1 MGYRLPAMSSFQLT
15 AEIIEQRLKV
25 LTPSDVLIYDVLTA
39 YGISKNLITRLRSGD
54 LNKGKTSGSILWKNK
69 LYYTEVMPAL
79 LLDTFAAVQKE
90 PSILKLKP
98 RFIIV
103 SDGSRWAAYDTKTE
117 QSRRIELSELYKQHD
132 FFLPWAGIEKATI
145 TLDTPADIRAAQRM
159 GKLFDSLKRDN
170 STIAPHDLNVFL
182 ARLLFCLFAEDSG
195 IFEGEN
201 IFTNF
206 IASVS
211 QEDGSD
217 LKSILERLFKVM
229 NTPMDAPSRR
239 ELPTIYQKFP
249 YVNGG
254 LFAHETE
261 VPTFSP
267 KSRTAIIDAGG
278 LDWEEINTDIF
289 GNMFQA
295 CLDQEKRKT
304 LGEHYTSV
312 PNIMKVLRPLFLD
325 ELEEA
330 ADAAK
335 GDMKAVEKLL
345 QRMMDMRF
353 FDPACGSGNF
363 LLIAFKEMRRIEMEL
378 LESVHD
384 KGMMRMPRISIS
396 QFYGIEID
404 DFAHEIATLSMWL
417 VEHQMNQEFGE
428 RFGENVPT
436 LPLKNN
442 QGIVLGNA
450 LRMDWNRVC
459 PKEDKSAA
467 PIFTVNEL
475 LADAYQKKFF
485 EVYVFGNPPYAGT
498 SMQSAGQKE
507 DMAEVFS
514 HWPNNYKGLDYVA
527 CWLAKSVQYIGAS
540 SAKSAFVTTNSICQG
555 EQVFNLWEPIYDKGF
570 AMPFAYTSFKWTN
583 NAKYQ
588 AGVTCTIVSLA
599 NRIYVDNA
607 KLYHE
612 NSVQLV
618 SNINAYLRGD
628 VDVFIKPA
636 YKSISGLSSM
646 DYGTKPVDEG
656 NLLLTEK
663 EARDIVNESPVISTF
678 IKMFAGSGDYIK
690 GEKRYCLWL
699 EDERLENLLQIP
711 PIKERL
717 VKCAEFRARSSKK
730 ATQKLAKT
738 PHLMGEIRYKATDAI
753 IVPSVSSERR
763 PYVPMGYVDSDTV
776 ISNAAFAI
784 YDAEPWVFAIIS
796 SAMHMAWM
804 RTTCGRLES
813 RYRYSAK
820 LCYNTFPIR
829 KLKPAEKELLNEA
842 AFDVLDIRQKHTE
855 MTLGDMYQPDRMPDD
870 LKQAH
875 HRMDALVD
883 SLYRK
888 KPFNSDEERLEC
900 LFALYKEM
908 TH

>member
-1 MGYRLPAMSSFQLT
+1 MSSFQLT
-15 AEIIEQRLKV
+15 AELIEQRLKV
-25 LTPSDVLIYDVLTA
+25 LTPSNDLIYEVLTA
-39 YGISKNLITRLRSGD
+39 YGISKNLITRLRTGD
-54 LNKGKTSGSILWKNK
+54 LNKGKNSSILWKNK
-69 LYYTEVMPAL
+69 LYFTEVMPGM
-79 LLDTFAAVQKE
+79 LLDTFAVVQQE

-103 SDGSRWAAYDTKTE
+103 SDGSRWIAYDTKTE

-170 STIAPHDLNVFL
+170 PTILPHDLNVFL

-201 IFTNF
+201 IFTNL

-229 NTPMDAPSRR
+229 NTPMDASSRR
-239 ELPTIYQKFP
+239 DLPTIYQKFP

-267 KSRTAIIDAGG
+267 KSRTYIVEAGA

-295 CLDQEKRKT
+295 CLDQDKRQA

-325 ELEEA
+325 ELEEEA
-330 ADAAK
+330 EKAK
-335 GDMKAVEKLL
+335 GDIKAVGKLL
-345 QRMMDMRF
+345 QRMMNMRF

-363 LLIAFKEMRRIEMEL
+363 LLIAFKEMRRLEMEL
-378 LESVHD
+378 LESVQEE
-384 KGMMRMPRISIS
+384 GVMRLPCIGIS
-396 QFYGIEID
+396 QFFGIEID

-442 QGIVLGNA
+442 QGIVHGNA
-450 LRMDWNRVC
+450 LRMDWNCVC

-475 LADAYQKKFF
+475 LAEAYQKKFF
-485 EVYVFGNPPYAGT
+485 EVYVFGNPPYAGK
-498 SMQSAGQKE
+498 QSQTEEQKA
-507 DMAEVFS
+507 DLQEVFQG
-514 HWPNNYKGLDYVA
+514 WKKIGCLDFIL
-527 CWLAKSVQYIGAS
+527 CWFKLGADYIQEGNT
-540 SAKSAFVTTNSICQG
+540 KCAFVSTNSITQG
-555 EQVFNLWEPIYDKGF
+555 EQVSVFWPKVLNAGVEIGF
-570 AMPFAYTSFKWTN
+570 AYSSFKWTN
-583 NAKYQ
+583 NAKYN
-588 AGVTCTIVSLA
+588 AGVTCVIVGMDFNNST
-599 NRIYVDNA
+599 RTKKIYTETQEKKV
-607 KLYHE
+607 Y
-612 NSVQLV
+612 
-618 SNINAYLRGD
+618 NISPYLREEDNTIICG
-628 VDVFIKPA
+628 KE
-636 YKSISGLSSM
+636 KQISALPDIAFGSM
-646 DYGTKPVDEG
+646 PNDGG
-656 NLLLTEK
+656 ALLLTPQEYSDILTACPQAK
-663 EARDIVNESPVISTF
+663 E
-678 IKMFAGSGDYIK
+678 YIK
-690 GEKRYCLWL
+690 FLVGSAELLKGQKRFCLWL
-699 EDERLENLLQIP
+699 QNISEEDMAAMDSIRA
-711 PIKERL
+711 R
-717 VKCAEFRARSSKK
+717 VKCCREYRLASKRPTTRA
-730 ATQKLAKT
+730 LADT
-738 PHLMGEIRYKATDAI
+738 PHLMGEIRYKPTDAI

-763 PYVPMGYVDSDTV
+763 QYIPMGYVDSDTV

-796 SAMHMAWM
+796 SAMHMTWV
-804 RTTCGRLES
+804 RTTCGRLKTD
-813 RYRYSAK
+813 YRYSAK

-829 KLKPAEKELLNEA
+829 KLKPSEKEQLNEA